1 MVDLAQRGPLGQK
14 APKPAKGPRK
24 PISKRSPK
32 MQAHKAAE
40 RAQGGTEHMMAVK
53 ALACICCSAPPPSEA
68 HHVLDD
74 SKARSDFRVIPL
86 CFDCHRGATGYHT
99 AKKSWRALYGR
110 DCDMLPEVARLLSMR

>member
-1 MVDLAQRGPLGQK
+1 MPDLAGRPPLGQK
-14 APKPAKGPRK
+14 PQKQPPGPRK
-24 PISKRSPK
+24 SIRKRSPK

-40 RAQGGTEHMMAVK
+40 RAQGGTEHMMSVK
-53 ALACICCSAPPPSEA
+53 ALACVCCHAPPMSEA
-68 HHVLDD
+68 HHVRDD
-74 SKARSDFRVIPL
+74 GKARSDFRVIPL